1 MFLSAESLLNRQP
14 GATRSHIV
22 RSAIVGGPP
31 VTVDGGLPSVRSE
44 KRQAAARQG
53 ATESSPT
60 CSMRR
65 TQTPLIEGKEGTA
78 CQSRVM
84 GPRRGQRWDA
94 RPSRPLLPGTR
105 SC

>member
-44 KRQAAARQG
+44 KRRVPGGQLPVISSQIGCLAGALSRSAARIG
-53 ATESSPT
+53 GWTGSEEAASITPANAAT
-60 CSMRR
+60 
-65 TQTPLIEGKEGTA
+65 A
-78 CQSRVM
+78 
-84 GPRRGQRWDA
+84 RW
-94 RPSRPLLPGTR
+94 
-105 SC
+105 